1 MKILLTGKTGQI
13 GKELNNI
20 VGDLG
25 NLITVDK
32 EQLDLSK
39 PNSIEPVILDIKPDI
54 IINPAAYTA
63 VDKAEEEADLAMT
76 VNAIAPGLLAKA
88 AKKVGAGLIH
98 YSTDYVFDGCSG
110 IPYKEEDPPNPL
122 NVYGQTKLAGEKAV
136 AEAGIPFLIIR
147 TGWVYSLHGKN
158 FLRTIKK
165 LAEEKDI
172 IQVIDDQIGAPT
184 WASSVALKTHQILK
198 QCLNKKWLETKDP
211 SLSGIFHLTCQGKT
225 SWHGFAREVLN
236 ISNASQNIKLIAI
249 PTSDYPTPARR
260 PSNSL
265 LNNEKIQKVFGLDM
279 PNWEDA
285 LKDCMDSN

>member
-1 MKILLTGKTGQI
+1 M
-13 GKELNNI
+13 
-20 VGDLG
+20 
-25 NLITVDK
+25 
-32 EQLDLSK
+32 DLSK

-63 VDKAEEEADLAMT
+63 VDKAEEEPDLAMT
-76 VNAIAPGLLAKA
+76 VNALAPGLLAKA
-88 AKKVGAGLIH
+88 ARKVGAGLIH
-98 YSTDYVFDGCSG
+98 YSTDFVFDGCSE

-122 NVYGQTKLAGEKAV
+122 NVYGKTKLAGEKAI
-136 AEAGIPFLIIR
+136 AEVGVPFLIIR
-147 TGWVYSLHGKN
+147 TSWVYSLHGKN

-172 IQVIDDQIGAPT
+172 IQVVDDQIGAPT
-184 WASSVALKTHQILK
+184 WARSVALKTHQILK

-225 SWHGFAREVLN
+225 SWHGFAKEVLN
-236 ISNASQNIKLIAI
+236 MSNNSQNIKLIAI
-249 PTSDYPTPARR
+249 PTSDYPTPAVR
-260 PSNSL
+260 PPNSL

-279 PNWEDA
+279 PHWEDA

>member
-63 VDKAEEEADLAMT
+63 VDKAEEEPDLAMT
-76 VNAIAPGLLAKA
+76 VNAIAPGILAKA
-88 AKKVGAGLIH
+88 ARKVGAGLIH
-98 YSTDYVFDGCSG
+98 YSTDYVFDGCSK

-136 AEAGIPFLIIR
+136 AKAGIPFLIIR

-184 WASSVALKTHQILK
+184 WARSVALKTHQILK
-198 QCLNKKWLETKDP
+198 QCLNKKWLKTKDP

-249 PTSDYPTPARR
+249 PTCDYPTLATR
-260 PSNSL
+260 PCNSL
-265 LNNEKIQKVFGLDM
+265 LNNEKLQKVFGLDM
-279 PNWEDA
+279 PYWEDA

>member
-25 NLITVDK
+25 NLITVDR

-63 VDKAEEEADLAMT
+63 VDKAEEEPDLAMT

-88 AKKVGAGLIH
+88 AKKVGAGLVH

-122 NVYGQTKLAGEKAV
+122 NVYGQSKLAGEKAV
-136 AEAGIPFLIIR
+136 AKIGIPFLIIR
-147 TGWVYSLHGKN
+147 TGWVYSIHGKN
-158 FLRTIKK
+158 FFRTIKK
-165 LAEEKDI
+165 LAKEKDI
-172 IQVIDDQIGAPT
+172 LQVIDDQIGAPT
-184 WASSVALKTHQILK
+184 WARSLAQRTHQTLK
-198 QCLNKKWLETKDP
+198 QCLNKKWLENKDP

-225 SWHGFAREVLN
+225 SWHGFAREILN
-236 ISNASQNIKLIAI
+236 MSDASQNIKLIAI
-249 PTSDYPTPARR
+249 PTSDYPTPATR

>member
-13 GKELNNI
+13 GEELNNI

-25 NLITVDK
+25 KLITVDK

-54 IINPAAYTA
+54 IINPASYTA
-63 VDKAEEEADLAMT
+63 VDKAEEEPDLAMT
-76 VNAIAPGLLAKA
+76 VNAIAPGLLAQA

-136 AEAGIPFLIIR
+136 AKAGIPFLIIR

-184 WASSVALKTHQILK
+184 WARSVALKTHQILK
-198 QCLNKKWLETKDP
+198 QCLNKKWFETKDP
-211 SLSGIFHLTCQGKT
+211 SLTGIFHLTCQGKT

-236 ISNASQNIKLIAI
+236 MSKTSKNIKLIAI
-249 PTSDYPTPARR
+249 PTSDYPTPATR

-279 PNWEDA
+279 PHWEDA

>member
-13 GKELNNI
+13 GEELNNI

-63 VDKAEEEADLAMT
+63 VDKAEEEPGLAMT

-88 AKKVGAGLIH
+88 ARKVGAGLIH
-98 YSTDYVFDGCSG
+98 YSTDYVFDGCSE

-122 NVYGQTKLAGEKAV
+122 NVYGKTKLAGEKAI
-136 AEAGIPFLIIR
+136 AEVGVPFLIIR
-147 TGWVYSLHGKN
+147 TSWVYSLHGKN
-158 FLRTIKK
+158 FLRTIKN
-165 LAEEKDI
+165 LAEEKDT

-184 WASSVALKTHQILK
+184 WARSIALKTHQIIK
-198 QCLNKKWLETKDP
+198 QCLNKKWLETKNS

-225 SWHGFAREVLN
+225 SWHGFARKVLN
-236 ISNASQNIKLIAI
+236 MSNTSQNIKLIAI
-249 PTSDYPTPARR
+249 PTSDYPAPAVR
-260 PSNSL
+260 PHNSL
-265 LNNEKIQKVFGLDM
+265 LNNEKIQRVFGLDM
-279 PNWEDA
+279 PHWEDA
-285 LKDCMDSN
+285 LKKCIDSN

>member
-63 VDKAEEEADLAMT
+63 VDKAEEEPELAMT
-76 VNAIAPGLLAKA
+76 INAIAPGLLAKA

-98 YSTDYVFDGCSG
+98 YSTDYVFDGYSG

-122 NVYGQTKLAGEKAV
+122 NVYGQTKLAGEKTV
-136 AEAGIPFLIIR
+136 AKAGIPFLIIR
-147 TGWVYSLHGKN
+147 TGWVYSLHGKS

-172 IQVIDDQIGAPT
+172 IQVVDDQIGAPT
-184 WASSVALKTHQILK
+184 WARSVALKTHQILK

-236 ISNASQNIKLIAI
+236 ISNTSQNIKLIAI
-249 PTSDYPTPARR
+249 PTSDYPTPATR

-265 LNNEKIQKVFGLDM
+265 LNNEKIQKVFGLGM
-279 PNWEDA
+279 PHWEDA

>member
-25 NLITVDK
+25 NLITVDR

-54 IINPAAYTA
+54 IINPAAYTS
-63 VDKAEEEADLAMT
+63 VDKAEEESDLAMT

-88 AKKVGAGLIH
+88 AKKVGAGLVH

-122 NVYGQTKLAGEKAV
+122 NVYGQSKLAGEKAV
-136 AEAGIPFLIIR
+136 AKVGIPFLIIR
-147 TGWVYSLHGKN
+147 TGWVYSIHGKN
-158 FLRTIKK
+158 FFKTIKK
-165 LAEEKDI
+165 LAKEKDI
-172 IQVIDDQIGAPT
+172 LQVIDDQIGAPT
-184 WASSVALKTHQILK
+184 WARSVALKTHKILK
-198 QCLNKKWLETKDP
+198 QCLNKKWLEKKDP

-225 SWHGFAREVLN
+225 SWHGFAREILN
-236 ISNASQNIKLIAI
+236 MSDASQNIKLIAI
-249 PTSDYPTPARR
+249 PTSDYLTPATR

-285 LKDCMDSN
+285 LKDCMGSN

>member
-13 GKELNNI
+13 GEELNNI

-63 VDKAEEEADLAMT
+63 VDKAEEEPDLAMT
-76 VNAIAPGLLAKA
+76 VNALAPGLLAKA
-88 AKKVGAGLIH
+88 ARKVGAGLIH
-98 YSTDYVFDGCSG
+98 YSTDYVFDGCSE

-122 NVYGQTKLAGEKAV
+122 NVYGKTKLAGEKAI
-136 AEAGIPFLIIR
+136 AEAGVPFLIIR
-147 TGWVYSLHGKN
+147 TSWVYSLHGKN

-165 LAEEKDI
+165 LAEEKDT

-184 WASSVALKTHQILK
+184 WARSIALKTHQILK
-198 QCLNKKWLETKDP
+198 QCLNKKWLETKD
-211 SLSGIFHLTCQGKT
+211 SNLSGIFHATSQGKT

-236 ISNASQNIKLIAI
+236 MSNTPQNIKLIAI
-249 PTSDYPTPARR
+249 PTSDYPAPAAR
-260 PSNSL
+260 PHNSL
-265 LNNEKIQKVFGLDM
+265 LNNEKIQKVFGIDM
-279 PNWEDA
+279 PHWEDA

>member
-13 GKELNNI
+13 GEELNNI
-20 VGDLG
+20 IGDLG

-63 VDKAEEEADLAMT
+63 VDKAEEEPDLAMT

-88 AKKVGAGLIH
+88 ARKVGAGLIH
-98 YSTDYVFDGCSG
+98 YSTDYVFDGCSE

-122 NVYGQTKLAGEKAV
+122 NVYGKTKLAGEKAI
-136 AEAGIPFLIIR
+136 AEVGVPFLIIR
-147 TGWVYSLHGKN
+147 TSWVYSLHGKN

-172 IQVIDDQIGAPT
+172 IQVVDDQIGAPT
-184 WASSVALKTHQILK
+184 WARSVALKTHQILK

-225 SWHGFAREVLN
+225 SWHGFARKVLN

-249 PTSDYPTPARR
+249 PTSDYPAPAVR
-260 PSNSL
+260 PPNSL
-265 LNNEKIQKVFGLDM
+265 LNNEKIQKVFGIDM
-279 PNWEDA
+279 PHWEDA

>member
-13 GKELNNI
+13 GGELNNI

-25 NLITVDK
+25 KLITVDK

-63 VDKAEEEADLAMT
+63 VDKAEEEPDLAMT
-76 VNAIAPGLLAKA
+76 VNAIAPGLLAQA

-136 AEAGIPFLIIR
+136 AKAGIPFLIIR

-184 WASSVALKTHQILK
+184 WARSVALKTHQILK

-225 SWHGFAREVLN
+225 SWHGFARKVLN
-236 ISNASQNIKLIAI
+236 ISNTSQNLKLIAI
-249 PTSDYPTPARR
+249 PTSDYPTPATR

-265 LNNEKIQKVFGLDM
+265 LNNEKIQKVFGIDM
-279 PNWEDA
+279 PHWEDA

>member
-13 GKELNNI
+13 GEELNNI

-63 VDKAEEEADLAMT
+63 VDKAEKEPDLAMT

-88 AKKVGAGLIH
+88 ARKVGAGLIH
-98 YSTDYVFDGCSG
+98 YSTDYVFDGCSE

-122 NVYGQTKLAGEKAV
+122 NVYGKTKLAGEKAL

-184 WASSVALKTHQILK
+184 WARSVALKTHQILK

-225 SWHGFAREVLN
+225 SWHGFARKVLN

-249 PTSDYPTPARR
+249 PTSDYPTPATR

-279 PNWEDA
+279 PHWEDA

>member
-13 GKELNNI
+13 GEELNNI

-63 VDKAEEEADLAMT
+63 VDKAEEEPDLAMT

-88 AKKVGAGLIH
+88 ARKVGAGLIH
-98 YSTDYVFDGCSG
+98 YSTDYVFDGCSE

-122 NVYGQTKLAGEKAV
+122 NVYGKTKLAGEKAL
-136 AEAGIPFLIIR
+136 AEAGVPFLIIR
-147 TGWVYSLHGKN
+147 TGWVYSLHGKS

-172 IQVIDDQIGAPT
+172 IQVVDDQIGAPT
-184 WASSVALKTHQILK
+184 WARSVALKTHQILK

-225 SWHGFAREVLN
+225 SWHGFARKVLN

-249 PTSDYPTPARR
+249 PTSDYPTSATR

-265 LNNEKIQKVFGLDM
+265 LNNKKIQKVFGLDM
-279 PNWEDA
+279 PHWEDA

>member
-39 PNSIEPVILDIKPDI
+39 PNSIEPLILDIKPDI

-63 VDKAEEEADLAMT
+63 VDKAEEEPDLAMT
-76 VNAIAPGLLAKA
+76 VNALAPGLLAKA

-98 YSTDYVFDGCSG
+98 YSTDFVFDGCSE

-122 NVYGQTKLAGEKAV
+122 NVYGKTKLAGEKAI
-136 AEAGIPFLIIR
+136 AEVGVPFLIIR
-147 TGWVYSLHGKN
+147 TSWVYSLHGKN

-172 IQVIDDQIGAPT
+172 IQVVDDQIGAPT
-184 WASSVALKTHQILK
+184 WARSIALKTHQILK
-198 QCLNKKWLETKDP
+198 QCLNKKWLETND
-211 SLSGIFHLTCQGKT
+211 SNLSGIFHMTSQGET

-236 ISNASQNIKLIAI
+236 MSNTSQNIKLIAI
-249 PTSDYPTPARR
+249 PTSDYPTPATR

-265 LNNEKIQKVFGLDM
+265 LNNEKIHKVFGIDM
-279 PNWEDA
+279 PHWEDA
-285 LKDCMDSN
+285 LKDCMNSN

>member
-13 GKELNNI
+13 GEELNNI

-25 NLITVDK
+25 NLINVGKD
-32 EQLDLSK
+32 QLDLSK

-63 VDKAEEEADLAMT
+63 VDKAEEEPDLAMM
-76 VNAIAPGLLAKA
+76 VNALAPGLLAKA
-88 AKKVGAGLIH
+88 ARKVGAGLIH
-98 YSTDYVFDGCSG
+98 YSTDYVFDGCSK

-122 NVYGQTKLAGEKAV
+122 NVYGRTKLAGEKAL
-136 AEAGIPFLIIR
+136 AEAEVPFLIIR

-172 IQVIDDQIGAPT
+172 IQVVDDQIGAPT
-184 WASSVALKTHQILK
+184 WARSVALKTHQILK
-198 QCLNKKWLETKDP
+198 QCLNKKWLETKDS

-236 ISNASQNIKLIAI
+236 MSNTSQNTKLIAI
-249 PTSDYPTPARR
+249 PTSDYAAPTVR
-260 PSNSL
+260 PPNSL

-279 PNWEDA
+279 PHWEDA
-285 LKDCMDSN
+285 LKNCMNSN

>member
-13 GKELNNI
+13 GEELNNI
-20 VGDLG
+20 IGDLG

-63 VDKAEEEADLAMT
+63 VDKAEEEPDLAMT

-88 AKKVGAGLIH
+88 ARKVGAGLIH
-98 YSTDYVFDGCSG
+98 YSTDYVFDGCSE

-122 NVYGQTKLAGEKAV
+122 NVYGKTKLAGEKAI
-136 AEAGIPFLIIR
+136 AEVGVPFLIIR
-147 TGWVYSLHGKN
+147 TSWVYSLHGKN

-172 IQVIDDQIGAPT
+172 IQVVDDQIGAPT
-184 WASSVALKTHQILK
+184 WARSVALKTHQILK

-225 SWHGFAREVLN
+225 SWHGFARKVLN

-249 PTSDYPTPARR
+249 PTSDYPTPATR

-265 LNNEKIQKVFGLDM
+265 LNNEKIKKVFGLDM

-285 LKDCMDSN
+285 LKDCMDSY

>member
-25 NLITVDK
+25 NLITVDR

-39 PNSIEPVILDIKPDI
+39 PNSIEPIILDIKPDI
-54 IINPAAYTA
+54 IINPAAYTS
-63 VDKAEEEADLAMT
+63 VDKAEEESDLAMT

-88 AKKVGAGLIH
+88 AKKVGAGLVH

-122 NVYGQTKLAGEKAV
+122 NIYGQSKLAGEKAV
-136 AEAGIPFLIIR
+136 ARVGIPFLIIR
-147 TGWVYSLHGKN
+147 TGWVYSIHGKN
-158 FLRTIKK
+158 FFKTIKK
-165 LAEEKDI
+165 LAKEKDI
-172 IQVIDDQIGAPT
+172 LQVIDDQIGAPT
-184 WASSVALKTHQILK
+184 WARSVALKTHQILK
-198 QCLNKKWLETKDP
+198 QCLNKKWLEKKDP

-225 SWHGFAREVLN
+225 SWYGFAREILN
-236 ISNASQNIKLIAI
+236 MSDASQNIKLIAI
-249 PTSDYPTPARR
+249 PTSDYPTPATR

>member
-13 GKELNNI
+13 GGELNNI

-39 PNSIEPVILDIKPDI
+39 PNSIEPVILNIKPDI

-63 VDKAEEEADLAMT
+63 VDKAEKEPDLAMT

-88 AKKVGAGLIH
+88 ARKVGAGLIH
-98 YSTDYVFDGCSG
+98 YSTDYVFDGCSE

-122 NVYGQTKLAGEKAV
+122 NVYGKTKLAGEKAL
-136 AEAGIPFLIIR
+136 AEAGVPFLIIR

-165 LAEEKDI
+165 LAEEKDTL
-172 IQVIDDQIGAPT
+172 QVIDDQIGAPT
-184 WASSVALKTHQILK
+184 WARSVALKTHQILK

-225 SWHGFAREVLN
+225 SWHGFARKVLN
-236 ISNASQNIKLIAI
+236 MSSTSQNIKLIAI
-249 PTSDYPTPARR
+249 PTSDYPTPATR

-279 PNWEDA
+279 PHWEDA

>member
-13 GKELNNI
+13 GEELNKI

-63 VDKAEEEADLAMT
+63 VDKAEEEPDLAMT
-76 VNAIAPGLLAKA
+76 VNALAPGLLAKA
-88 AKKVGAGLIH
+88 ARKVGAGLIH
-98 YSTDYVFDGCSG
+98 YSTDYVFDGCSE

-122 NVYGQTKLAGEKAV
+122 NVYGKSKLAGEKAI
-136 AEAGIPFLIIR
+136 AEVGIPFLIIR
-147 TGWVYSLHGKN
+147 TSWVYSLHGKN
-158 FLRTIKK
+158 FLKTIKK
-165 LAEEKDI
+165 LAEEKDT

-184 WASSVALKTHQILK
+184 WARSIALKTHQILK
-198 QCLNKKWLETKDP
+198 QCLNKKWLETKD
-211 SLSGIFHLTCQGKT
+211 SNLSGIFHMTSQGET

-236 ISNASQNIKLIAI
+236 MSNTSQNIKLIAI
-249 PTSDYPTPARR
+249 PTSDYPVSAVR
-260 PSNSL
+260 PPNSL
-265 LNNEKIQKVFGLDM
+265 LNNEKIQRVFGLNM
-279 PNWEDA
+279 PHWEDA

>member
-13 GKELNNI
+13 GEELNNI

-63 VDKAEEEADLAMT
+63 VDKAEEEPDLAMT

-88 AKKVGAGLIH
+88 ARKVGAGLIH
-98 YSTDYVFDGCSG
+98 YSTDYVFDGCSE

-122 NVYGQTKLAGEKAV
+122 NVYGKTKLAGEKSV
-136 AEAGIPFLIIR
+136 AEAGVPFLIIR

-172 IQVIDDQIGAPT
+172 IQVVDDQIGAPT
-184 WASSVALKTHQILK
+184 WARSVALKTHQILK

-225 SWHGFAREVLN
+225 SWHGFARKVLN

-249 PTSDYPTPARR
+249 PTSDYPTPATR

-279 PNWEDA
+279 PHWEDA

>member
-13 GKELNNI
+13 GEELNNI

-63 VDKAEEEADLAMT
+63 VDKAEEEPDLAMT

-88 AKKVGAGLIH
+88 ARKVGAGLIH
-98 YSTDYVFDGCSG
+98 YSTDYVFDGCSE

-122 NVYGQTKLAGEKAV
+122 NVYGKTKLAGEKAL
-136 AEAGIPFLIIR
+136 AEAGVPFLIIR
-147 TGWVYSLHGKN
+147 TGWVYSLHGKS

-172 IQVIDDQIGAPT
+172 IQVVDDQIGAPT
-184 WASSVALKTHQILK
+184 WARSVALKTHQILK
-198 QCLNKKWLETKDP
+198 QCSNKKWLETKDP

-225 SWHGFAREVLN
+225 SWHGFARKVLN

-249 PTSDYPTPARR
+249 PTSDYPTPATR

-279 PNWEDA
+279 PHWEDA

>member
-13 GKELNNI
+13 GEELNNI

-54 IINPAAYTA
+54 IINSAAYTA
-63 VDKAEEEADLAMT
+63 VDKAEQEPDLAMT
-76 VNAIAPGLLAKA
+76 VNALAPGLLAKA
-88 AKKVGAGLIH
+88 ARKVGAGLIH
-98 YSTDYVFDGCSG
+98 YSTDYVFDGCSE
-110 IPYKEEDPPNPL
+110 IPYKEEDPTNPL
-122 NVYGQTKLAGEKAV
+122 NVYGKTKLAGEKAI
-136 AEAGIPFLIIR
+136 AEVGVPFLIIR
-147 TGWVYSLHGKN
+147 TSWVYSLHGKN

-172 IQVIDDQIGAPT
+172 IQVVDDQIGAPT
-184 WASSVALKTHQILK
+184 WARSVALKTHQILK
-198 QCLNKKWLETKDP
+198 QCLNKKWLETKD
-211 SLSGIFHLTCQGKT
+211 SNLSGIFHMTSQGET

-236 ISNASQNIKLIAI
+236 MSNTSQNIKLIAI
-249 PTSDYPTPARR
+249 PTSDYPAPAVR
-260 PSNSL
+260 PPNSL
-265 LNNEKIQKVFGLDM
+265 LNNEKIQKVFGIDM
-279 PNWEDA
+279 PHWEDA

>member
-13 GKELNNI
+13 GEELNNI
-20 VGDLG
+20 VGDIG

-32 EQLDLSK
+32 KQLDLSK

-63 VDKAEEEADLAMT
+63 VDKAEEEPDLAMT
-76 VNAIAPGLLAKA
+76 VNALAPGLLAKA

-98 YSTDYVFDGCSG
+98 YSTDYIFDGCSE

-122 NVYGQTKLAGEKAV
+122 NVYGKTKLAGEKAI
-136 AEAGIPFLIIR
+136 AEVGVPFLIIR
-147 TGWVYSLHGKN
+147 TSWVYSLHGKN
-158 FLRTIKK
+158 FLKTIEK
-165 LAEEKDI
+165 LAEEKDTI
-172 IQVIDDQIGAPT
+172 KVIDDQIGAPT
-184 WASSVALKTHQILK
+184 WARSVALKTHQILK
-198 QCLNKKWLETKDP
+198 QCLNKKWLETKDCN
-211 SLSGIFHLTCQGKT
+211 LSGIFHVTSQGKT
-225 SWHGFAREVLN
+225 SWYGFAREVLN
-236 ISNASQNIKLIAI
+236 MSNTSQNIKLIAI
-249 PTSDYPTPARR
+249 PTSDYPTPATR

-279 PNWEDA
+279 PHWEDA

>member
-13 GKELNNI
+13 GEELNNI

-63 VDKAEEEADLAMT
+63 VDKAEEEPDLAMT

-88 AKKVGAGLIH
+88 ARKVGAGLIH
-98 YSTDYVFDGCSG
+98 YSTDYVFDGYSE

-122 NVYGQTKLAGEKAV
+122 NVYGKTKLAGEKAL
-136 AEAGIPFLIIR
+136 AEAGVPFLIIR

-172 IQVIDDQIGAPT
+172 IQVVDDQIGAPT
-184 WASSVALKTHQILK
+184 WARSVALKTHQILK
-198 QCLNKKWLETKDP
+198 QCLNKKWLETKDS

-225 SWHGFAREVLN
+225 SWHGFARKVLN
-236 ISNASQNIKLIAI
+236 ISNASQNIKLISI
-249 PTSDYPTPARR
+249 PTSDYPTPATR

-265 LNNEKIQKVFGLDM
+265 LNNEKIRKVFGIDM
-279 PNWEDA
+279 PHWKDA
-285 LKDCMDSN
+285 LKDCIDSN

>member
-13 GKELNNI
+13 GGELNNI

-39 PNSIEPVILDIKPDI
+39 PNSIEPVILNIKPDI

-63 VDKAEEEADLAMT
+63 VDKAEKEPDLAMT

-88 AKKVGAGLIH
+88 ARKVGAGLIH
-98 YSTDYVFDGCSG
+98 YSTDYVFDGCSE

-122 NVYGQTKLAGEKAV
+122 NVYGKTKLAGEKAL
-136 AEAGIPFLIIR
+136 AEAGVPFLIIR

-172 IQVIDDQIGAPT
+172 IQIVDDQIGAPT
-184 WASSVALKTHQILK
+184 WARSVALKTHQILK

-225 SWHGFAREVLN
+225 SWHGFARKVLN
-236 ISNASQNIKLIAI
+236 MSSTSQNIKLIAI
-249 PTSDYPTPARR
+249 PTSDYPTPATR

-279 PNWEDA
+279 PHWEDA
-285 LKDCMDSN
+285 LKYCMDSN

>member
-13 GKELNNI
+13 GEELNNI
-20 VGDLG
+20 IGDLG

-63 VDKAEEEADLAMT
+63 VDKAEEEPDLAMT
-76 VNAIAPGLLAKA
+76 VNALAPGLLAKA
-88 AKKVGAGLIH
+88 ARKVGAGLIH
-98 YSTDYVFDGCSG
+98 YSTDFVFDGCSE

-122 NVYGQTKLAGEKAV
+122 NVYGKTKLAGEKAI
-136 AEAGIPFLIIR
+136 AEVGVPFLIIR
-147 TGWVYSLHGKN
+147 TSWVYSLHGKN

-172 IQVIDDQIGAPT
+172 IQVVDDQIGAPT
-184 WASSVALKTHQILK
+184 WARSVALKTHQILK

-211 SLSGIFHLTCQGKT
+211 SLSGIFHLTCQGNT

-236 ISNASQNIKLIAI
+236 MSNTSKNIKLIAI
-249 PTSDYPTPARR
+249 PTSDYPTPAVR
-260 PSNSL
+260 PPNSL
-265 LNNEKIQKVFGLDM
+265 LNNEKIQRVFGLDM
-279 PNWEDA
+279 PHWEDA

>member
-25 NLITVDK
+25 NLITVDR

-63 VDKAEEEADLAMT
+63 VDKAEEEPDLAMT

-88 AKKVGAGLIH
+88 AKKVGAGLVH

-122 NVYGQTKLAGEKAV
+122 NVYGQSKLAGEKAV
-136 AEAGIPFLIIR
+136 AKVGIPFLIIR
-147 TGWVYSLHGKN
+147 TGWVYSIHGKN
-158 FLRTIKK
+158 FFKTIKK
-165 LAEEKDI
+165 LAKEKDI
-172 IQVIDDQIGAPT
+172 LQVIDDQIGAPT
-184 WASSVALKTHQILK
+184 WARSVALKTHKILK
-198 QCLNKKWLETKDP
+198 QCLNKKWLEKKDP

-225 SWHGFAREVLN
+225 SWHGFAREILN
-236 ISNASQNIKLIAI
+236 MSDASQNIKLIAI
-249 PTSDYPTPARR
+249 PTSDYLTPATR

-285 LKDCMDSN
+285 LKDCMGSN

>member
-13 GKELNNI
+13 GEELNNI

-63 VDKAEEEADLAMT
+63 VDKAEEEPDLAMT
-76 VNAIAPGLLAKA
+76 VNAIAPGLLANA
-88 AKKVGAGLIH
+88 ARKVGAGLIH
-98 YSTDYVFDGCSG
+98 YSTDYVFDGCSK

-122 NVYGQTKLAGEKAV
+122 SVYGQTKLEGEKAV
-136 AEAGIPFLIIR
+136 AKAGIPSLIIR

-165 LAEEKDI
+165 LAEEKEI
-172 IQVIDDQIGAPT
+172 IQVVDDQIGAPT
-184 WASSVALKTHQILK
+184 WARSVALKTHQILK
-198 QCLNKKWLETKDP
+198 QCLNKKWLKTKDP

-236 ISNASQNIKLIAI
+236 MSNTSQNIKLIAI
-249 PTSDYPTPARR
+249 PTSDYPTPAVR
-260 PSNSL
+260 PPNSL
-265 LNNEKIQKVFGLDM
+265 LNNEKIHKVFGIDM
-279 PNWEDA
+279 PHWEDA

>member
-13 GKELNNI
+13 GEELNNI
-20 VGDLG
+20 IGDLG
-25 NLITVDK
+25 DLITVDK

-63 VDKAEEEADLAMT
+63 VDKAEEEPDLAMT
-76 VNAIAPGLLAKA
+76 VNALAPGLLAKA
-88 AKKVGAGLIH
+88 ARKVGAGLIH
-98 YSTDYVFDGCSG
+98 YSTDFVFDGCSE

-122 NVYGQTKLAGEKAV
+122 NVYGKTKLAGEKAI
-136 AEAGIPFLIIR
+136 AEVGVPFLIIR
-147 TGWVYSLHGKN
+147 TSWVYSLHGKN

-172 IQVIDDQIGAPT
+172 IRVVDDQIGAPT
-184 WASSVALKTHQILK
+184 WARSVALKTHQILK

-225 SWHGFAREVLN
+225 SWHGVAREVLN
-236 ISNASQNIKLIAI
+236 MSNTSQNIKLIAI
-249 PTSDYPTPARR
+249 PTSDYPVSAVR
-260 PSNSL
+260 PPNSL
-265 LNNEKIQKVFGLDM
+265 LNNEKIQRVFGLDM
-279 PNWEDA
+279 PHWEDA